1 MYIYILWYYIYE
13 IFMKYPAPH
22 EMKSPVRY
30 ELGMDTFKDHLNLEM
45 D

>member
-1 MYIYILWYYIYE
+1 MYMYICD
-13 IFMKYPAPH
+13 IFMKYLAPH